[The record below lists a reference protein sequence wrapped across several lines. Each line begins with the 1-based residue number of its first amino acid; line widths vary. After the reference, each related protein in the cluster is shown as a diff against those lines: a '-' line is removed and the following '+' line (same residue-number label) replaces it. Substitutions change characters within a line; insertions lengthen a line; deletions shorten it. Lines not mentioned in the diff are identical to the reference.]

1 MVTSILRGSTDF
13 LKRTLPGMTSSQT
26 TPVPSLAAVPVDQ
39 VAVANGSGD
48 QTGSAAPSVGD
59 AVAADADGSSSSD
72 SDD

>member
-1 MVTSILRGSTDF
+1 
-13 LKRTLPGMTSSQT
+13 MTSSQT